1 MDPAKTPQLRRGSAA
16 TAPATTNRE
25 WFSLDL
31 PTVLDSLG
39 STPGGLTDEDA
50 AIRLE
55 QYGPNVLPRPQPP
68 SLFEIML
75 RQFKSPLIYLL
86 GIAAVVSL
94 AIGEVKDAAFILGV
108 LLINAIIG
116 TVQEARAERASQAL
130 QQLLKIR
137 AAVRRSQ
144 RVLDVDAETIVP
156 GDIVYLE
163 SGNRVP
169 ADIRLVATHGLEVDE
184 SLLTGESLPV
194 SKPADWTGKEGTPLA
209 DRLNMLH
216 AGAIVARGRC
226 HGVVVATGA
235 ESAIGRLAIDVMG
248 AEGGRPPLVE
258 RMEVCTRRIALL
270 VLSAAVII
278 SLMGVLLG
286 H

>member
-1 MDPAKTPQLRRGSAA
+1 M
-16 TAPATTNRE
+16 
-25 WFSLDL
+25 DL
-31 PTVLDSLG
+31 PAVLDSLG
-39 STPGGLTDEDA
+39 SAPGGLTDEDA
-50 AIRLE
+50 ASRLE
-55 QYGPNVLPRPQPP
+55 RYGPNVLPRPHPP
-68 SLFEIML
+68 GLFEIML

-94 AIGEVKDAAFILGV
+94 AIGEVKDAGFILGV

-144 RVLDVDAETIVP
+144 RVLDVDAESIVP

-169 ADIRLVATHGLEVDE
+169 ADIRLIAAHGLEVDE

-194 SKPADWTGKEGTPLA
+194 SKQADWTGKPGTPLA

-226 HGVVVATGA
+226 HGVVAATGSN
-235 ESAIGRLAIDVMG
+235 SAIGRLAIDVMG
-248 AEGGRPPLVE
+248 AEGRRPSSVWKYLRSASRWRCSPLPS
-258 RMEVCTRRIALL
+258 
-270 VLSAAVII
+270 LS
-278 SLMGVLLG
+278 

>member
-1 MDPAKTPQLRRGSAA
+1 M
-16 TAPATTNRE
+16 
-25 WFSLDL
+25 LDTL
-31 PTVLDSLG
+31 T

-55 QYGPNVLPRPQPP
+55 QYGPNVLPRPKPP
-68 SLFEIML
+68 SLLEIML

-144 RVLDVDAETIVP
+144 RVLDIDAEEVVP
-156 GDIVYLE
+156 GDVVYLE

-169 ADIRLVATHGLEVDE
+169 ADIRL
-184 SLLTGESLPV
+184 
-194 SKPADWTGKEGTPLA
+194 
-209 DRLNMLH
+209 
-216 AGAIVARGRC
+216 
-226 HGVVVATGA
+226 
-235 ESAIGRLAIDVMG
+235 
-248 AEGGRPPLVE
+248 
-258 RMEVCTRRIALL
+258 IAA
-270 VLSAAVII
+270 SHFI
-278 SLMGVLLG
+278 
-286 H
+286 